1 MKINHINLS
10 NKFYEAFMKVLNL
23 FKVEDIKQSLNLKIK
38 DIILDCGAGSGY
50 YARNLQKYVTK
61 VYALD
66 ASQDFEDKVQASD
79 KITVIRKECP
89 PIPFEDDFFDK
100 IYITDV
106 LHHIER
112 DKQEALLKEFYRI
125 LKPKGILGVLD
136 FDTKNSFFGKIIYSF
151 EKIAGFPCTFM
162 QPDTIKGI
170 LSDIGFNAEIKRI
183 NKHTYIAKGIK
194 PVSSND

>member
-23 FKVEDIKQSLNLKIK
+23 FKVEDIRQSLNLKPR

-66 ASQDFEDKVQASD
+66 ASHDFEDKVEGND

-89 PIPFEDDFFDK
+89 PIPFEDGFFDK

-106 LHHIER
+106 LHHIES
-112 DKQEALLKEFYRI
+112 DKQGALLKEFYRI
-125 LKPKGILGVLD
+125 LKPKGILGILD

-162 QPDTIKGI
+162 QPDKIKRL
-170 LSDIGFNAEIKRI
+170 LSGIGFDADITRI
-183 NKHTYIAKGIK
+183 NKHTYIAKGVK
-194 PVSSND
+194 PVSSDD